1 MQKIQNHTLFLY
13 GKLRNDTDPMIVED
27 FQPQQGGY
35 AGKQEPHIIA
45 PLGGLTGWR
54 LGTGPAGATSQEWL
68 KLNKV
73 YGFKYRKDKNL
84 SRSLECR
91 QKFRLNFFPGRTV
104 Y

>member
-45 PLGGLTGWR
+45 PLG
-54 LGTGPAGATSQEWL
+54 A
-68 KLNKV
+68 
-73 YGFKYRKDKNL
+73 
-84 SRSLECR
+84 
-91 QKFRLNFFPGRTV
+91 
-104 Y
+104 